1 MAKKE
6 KRVVKADKLSS
17 RSEYSK
23 FFEDSFGISPY
34 PEFDNS
40 EEKEY
45 DILIVSS
52 PESAKEEILTE
63 KNIREK
69 LNDLIDSTDESLL
82 EAAFKAVQSVV
93 GEAAP
98 SVAPTL
104 WKDRD
109 RSKKMK
115 CTDFVLDVYKPWIG
129 KGLRRHHLKKI
140 DAQLYQTLGAFF
152 ARNGVPEKLE
162 SLENADEKITLEF
175 LEERGIAE
183 PKDAL
188 RVFKND
194 PREAQRVYAAAL
206 RKLNK

>member
-1 MAKKE
+1 MAKPDGENKTSE
-6 KRVVKADKLSS
+6 LSGNLND
-17 RSEYSK
+17 RLDK
-23 FFEDSFGISPY
+23 FFDGFGIPSKKFEKNKQKRYTY
-34 PEFDNS
+34 PLVDPQEGSN
-40 EEKEY
+40 EGE
-45 DILIVSS
+45 
-52 PESAKEEILTE
+52 LTE
-63 KNIREK
+63 TDIRKK

-93 GEAAP
+93 GEATP
-98 SVAPTL
+98 SVAPML

-140 DAQLYQTLGAFF
+140 DTQLYQTLGAFF
-152 ARNGVPEKLE
+152 ARNGVPKRLE

-188 RVFKND
+188 RVFKDD